1 MRQQHAI
8 KLKPT
13 HIRTEKMPVTRRR
26 RYKMADL
33 NDPLYGCGTFF
44 LAREYQQRCV
54 VKVSYIKNGQS
65 RAWAAHGDYLQR
77 EHAQTPGERGLGF
90 NNERDDINL
99 KELLRAWQKAED
111 PLLFKIIVSPE
122 NGYKMDLQ
130 QHAKDLMQQ
139 MQIDLDTKLEWAA
152 IDHHNTDYPHL
163 HIVVRGLDEKG
174 KELRIES
181 GYLKQGIRERSQV
194 FATKELGFQYNRDLI
209 QQREQQVERDQVTK
223 IDYSLRHR
231 ANDDG
236 VISFKQKV
244 ADNAMAREW
253 RLQEIARLKYLSTME
268 LAKQLEP
275 KVWQLSPQ
283 LENTL
288 HQLKFEDSIVEA
300 RARHG
305 IEVTYHEEL
314 KPTQIEEDSPLT
326 GKVVGM
332 GLENELYDQ
341 RYLIIEGTEGKAHY
355 LQASNN
361 MIKQHDEGV
370 YRNGDVVTIER
381 NHYTRADDTRV
392 SYLRVD
398 SYGDLD
404 HLKLALYSKL
414 DDDTLDFVKATG
426 CAPELSYH
434 ENSFGYD
441 YSAAM
446 VERFE
451 EFKEADLFYFD
462 RDDGSYWLVPNWEER
477 YEWLIDEREQ
487 TLKLMHKQENELS
500 VEHALTLSPSLEA
513 VLDKQ
518 LDRDLE
524 ISL

>member
-13 HIRTEKMPVTRRR
+13 HIRTEKKPVTRRR
-26 RYKMADL
+26 RYKIADV

-54 VKVSYIKNGQS
+54 VKVSYIQNGQS

-77 EHAQTPGERGLGF
+77 EHAQTSGERGLGF
-90 NNERDDINL
+90 NAERDDINL
-99 KELLRAWQKAED
+99 KELLRSWQKADD

-122 NGYKMDLQ
+122 NSYKMDLH

-152 IDHHNTDYPHL
+152 IDHHNTDHPHL

-174 KELRIES
+174 KELRIEKD
-181 GYLKQGIRERSQV
+181 YLKQGIRERSQV

-223 IDYSLRHR
+223 IDHSLRHR

-244 ADNAMAREW
+244 ANNAMAREW
-253 RLQEIARLKYLSTME
+253 RLQEIARLKYLATMD

-275 KVWQLSPQ
+275 KVWQLNPQ

-305 IEVTYHEEL
+305 IDVTYREEL

-332 GLENELYDQ
+332 GLENELYDK
-341 RYLIIEGTEGKAHY
+341 RYLIVEGTDGKAHY

-361 MIKQHDEGV
+361 MVKQHDEGV
-370 YRNGDVVTIER
+370 YRNGDVVTISRDHFLR
-381 NHYTRADDTRV
+381 NGENI
-392 SYLRVD
+392 SYLSVE
-398 SYGDLD
+398 SHGDLD
-404 HLKLALYSKL
+404 HLKSTLYSKL
-414 DDDTLDFVKATG
+414 DDDTIEFVKATG
-426 CAPELSYH
+426 LAPQLLHH
-434 ENSFGYD
+434 ENCFGHEY
-441 YSAAM
+441 AEAM
-446 VERFE
+446 RERFD
-451 EFKEADLFYFD
+451 EFIEAKMIYPD
-462 RDDGSYWLVPNWEER
+462 RQVR
-477 YEWLIDEREQ
+477 
-487 TLKLMHKQENELS
+487 
-500 VEHALTLSPSLEA
+500 
-513 VLDKQ
+513 
-518 LDRDLE
+518 
-524 ISL
+524 

>member
-13 HIRTEKMPVTRRR
+13 HIRTEKMPVTKRRQSR
-26 RYKMADL
+26 FANF
-33 NDPLYGCGTFF
+33 NDALYGCGTFF
-44 LAREYQQRCV
+44 LLREYQQRCV
-54 VKVSYIKNGQS
+54 VKVSYIQNGQS

-77 EHAQTPGERGLGF
+77 EHAQTPGERGLGL
-90 NNERDDINL
+90 NAERDDIDL
-99 KELLRAWQKAED
+99 KELLRAWQKAND

-122 NGYKMDLQ
+122 NGYKMDLH

-194 FATKELGFQYNRDLI
+194 LASRELGFQRNQDLV
-209 QQREQQVERDQVTK
+209 QQRQQQVERDQVTK

-231 ANDDG
+231 ANDEG

-253 RLQEIARLKYLSTME
+253 RLQEIARLKYLATMD

-275 KVWQLSPQ
+275 RVWQLSPQ

-305 IEVTYHEEL
+305 IEVTYREEL
-314 KPTQIEEDSPLT
+314 KTTQIDEDSPLT

-332 GLENELYDQ
+332 GLENELYDK
-341 RYLIIEGTEGKAHY
+341 RYLIVEGTDGKAHY

-392 SYLRVD
+392 SYLSVE
-398 SYGDLD
+398 SHGDLD
-404 HLKLALYSKL
+404 HLKNTLYSKL

-426 CAPELSYH
+426 CAPQLLHH
-434 ENSFGYD
+434 EKCFGHEY
-441 YSAAM
+441 AEAM
-446 VERFE
+446 IERFE
-451 EFKEADLFYFD
+451 EFKDANLFYFD
-462 RDDGSYWLVPNWEER
+462 RDDGSYWLVSNWEER

-487 TLKLMHKQENELS
+487 ALKLDREP
-500 VEHALTLSPSLEA
+500 EHA
-513 VLDKQ
+513 
-518 LDRDLE
+518 LE
-524 ISL
+524 ISLESEHEFGMGF